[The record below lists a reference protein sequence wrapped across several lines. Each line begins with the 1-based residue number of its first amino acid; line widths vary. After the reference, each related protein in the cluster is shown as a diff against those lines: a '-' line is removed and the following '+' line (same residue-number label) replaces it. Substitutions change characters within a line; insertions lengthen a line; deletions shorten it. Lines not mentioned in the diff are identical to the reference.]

1 MILNLGYTVESA
13 GVVETA
19 DARALLQSIKLESK
33 MVNDAYKK
41 MIETI
46 PLLGFPGRCSK
57 WVPICKYHIK
67 CPYRTRVQWSFKSM
81 ELGKLT
87 QKFVPNSF
95 NQYFLFTTY
104 ICIYRRYSMSHS
116 TGFIR
121 KGGWI
126 RYLLLYKLPQI

>member
-57 WVPICKYHIK
+57 
-67 CPYRTRVQWSFKSM
+67 
-81 ELGKLT
+81 
-87 QKFVPNSF
+87 
-95 NQYFLFTTY
+95 
-104 ICIYRRYSMSHS
+104 
-116 TGFIR
+116 
-121 KGGWI
+121 
-126 RYLLLYKLPQI
+126 